1 MQEINELMPMF
12 SYSLITILFF
22 LILVI
27 INIFLLIKP
36 KKSNIHNDT
45 PIVIEPPENNKN
57 AIKERYLKEIDLL
70 KTQLQNNEISSRK
83 AYQRLSVII
92 RKFIFEMTSLKVQ
105 NYTLEEIRQ
114 IKMPVLIDLVGE
126 YYDPEFSVNEKG
138 NIESSIEKTREVISR
153 WI

>member
-1 MQEINELMPMF
+1 MQEISELMPMF

-27 INIFLLIKP
+27 INIILLINP
-36 KKSNIHNDT
+36 KKSNLHNDI
-45 PIVIEPPENNKN
+45 PLVIEPPKNNKLT
-57 AIKERYLKEIDLL
+57 IKEKYLKEIELL

-83 AYQRLSVII
+83 AYQRLSMII

-105 NYTLEEIRQ
+105 NYTLEEIRK
-114 IKMPVLIDLVGE
+114 IKMPVLIDLVEE
-126 YYDPEFSVNEKG
+126 YYDPEFSANEKG